1 MVQRRDLIQVVG
13 RIALLIHQ
21 GFDHV
26 TDIPLD
32 YLLEHSA
39 VLSGLCSRTDIPR
52 SQVQRV
58 LVKAIRLYASHLFDV
73 QLTLHPDE
81 TVPQFGKQKEV
92 GGGYEIRRKCIDL
105 KSKADWDAC
114 TLYIVRGIL
123 SRFVFFSELT
133 VIVGEHT
140 SWI

>member
-1 MVQRRDLIQVVG
+1 MDLILVVS
-13 RIALLIHQ
+13 RIALLMHQ
-21 GFDHV
+21 GFDQV

-32 YLLEHSA
+32 YLLEHSG
-39 VLSGLCSRTDIPR
+39 VLSGLCSCTDIPR
-52 SQVQRV
+52 SQVQRA

-81 TVPQFGKQKEV
+81 TVPRFGKQKDV

-114 TLYIVRGIL
+114 TLYIVRDIL
-123 SRFVFFSELT
+123 SRFVFFGELT
-133 VIVGEHT
+133 VIVGEYT

>member
-1 MVQRRDLIQVVG
+1 M
-13 RIALLIHQ
+13 HQ
-21 GFDHV
+21 GSDQV

-32 YLLEHSA
+32 YLLEHSV
-39 VLSGLCSRTDIPR
+39 VLSGLYSRTDIPR
-52 SQVQRV
+52 SQVQRA

-81 TVPQFGKQKEV
+81 TVPRFGKQKDV

-105 KSKADWDAC
+105 KNKADWDAC
-114 TLYIVRGIL
+114 TLYVVRDIL

-133 VIVGEHT
+133 VIVGEYT
-140 SWI
+140 PWI